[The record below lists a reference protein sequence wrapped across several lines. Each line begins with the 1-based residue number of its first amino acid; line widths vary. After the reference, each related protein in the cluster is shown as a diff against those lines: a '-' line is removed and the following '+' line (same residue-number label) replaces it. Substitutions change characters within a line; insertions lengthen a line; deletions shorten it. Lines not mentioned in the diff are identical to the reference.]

1 MRPEDEILKY
11 NSFGRIVFC
20 EDLNARTGAEPD
32 YIVNTKNPL
41 DLASAHLTN
50 TDSTLISLIDAAE
63 IKLSSNLTE
72 NDLMIYVRS

>member
-1 MRPEDEILKY
+1 MWLEDEILKY
-11 NSFGRIVFC
+11 NSLGKIVFC
-20 EDLNARTGAEPD
+20 GDLNARTGAEPD

-41 DLASAHLTN
+41 YLASAHLTN
-50 TDSTLISLIDAAE
+50 IDSTLISLIDAAE